1 MSSNEWKS
9 YKLGEIATFYNGRA
23 YKNEEFKS
31 FGTPIVRIQNLT
43 GEGKTVY
50 SDLELDANKYIEA
63 GDLIYAWSAT
73 FGPYIW
79 KGPRSIYHYHIW
91 KIECNDQLL
100 DKQYLY
106 YKLKVI
112 SDSLQDRGNGTLFVH
127 ITKAFIE
134 SFEISI
140 PPIETQR
147 RVANILSTLDEK
159 IELNRQTNATL
170 EAIAQSIF
178 REWFVEFNYPDPKGL
193 SREQAP
199 SEAMESG
206 VNGSRQA
213 GQTFRVSDMVE
224 SELGMIPQGWR
235 VGKLGDVVE
244 VKGGTTPSTK
254 EEKYWNG
261 EYYFATPKDL
271 SNLGSPILLDTE
283 RKITKEG
290 VSQISSGI
298 LPKGTLLLSS
308 RAPIGYLAISNIPVS
323 INQGFIAINA
333 KETSNLFILHW
344 LKENMETVISRA
356 NGSTFLEIT
365 KTNFKQI
372 EIVIPDSEITNRFEE
387 IVSPIFEKIKNNEQQ
402 SATLASLRDALLP
415 KLMSGEIEV

>member
-50 SDLELDANKYIEA
+50 SDLELDANKYIEN

-79 KGPRSIYHYHIW
+79 KGSKSIYHYHIW
-91 KIECNDQLL
+91 KIECNEQLL
-100 DKQYLY
+100 DKQYFY

-147 RVANILSTLDEK
+147 HVACILSALDEK

-178 REWFVEFNYPDPKGL
+178 RGWFLDNEDVANWDVVPLPEIINLNLTRSLKKGSIAPYLDMANMPTQGHRAIEWRDRPFG
-193 SREQAP
+193 
-199 SEAMESG
+199 SG
-206 VNGSRQA
+206 TKFVNG
-213 GQTFRVSDMVE
+213 D
-224 SELGMIPQGWR
+224 
-235 VGKLGDVVE
+235 
-244 VKGGTTPSTK
+244 
-254 EEKYWNG
+254 
-261 EYYFATPKDL
+261 
-271 SNLGSPILLDTE
+271 
-283 RKITKEG
+283 
-290 VSQISSGI
+290 
-298 LPKGTLLLSS
+298 TLLARITPCLENGKTAFVDFLEDGQVGWGSTEYIVFS
-308 RAPIGYLAISNIPVS
+308 PKPPLPPEYGYYLARTEEVRNHAIQNMIGTSGRQRASASCFDSFMVSVPPVELATRFGNVARS
-323 INQGFIAINA
+323 LMAEIKAND
-333 KETSNLFILHW
+333 E
-344 LKENMETVISRA
+344 ESR
-356 NGSTFLEIT
+356 
-365 KTNFKQI
+365 
-372 EIVIPDSEITNRFEE
+372 
-387 IVSPIFEKIKNNEQQ
+387 
-402 SATLASLRDALLP
+402 TLASIRDALLP
-415 KLMSGEIEV
+415 KLMNGEFDLEE

>member
-1 MSSNEWKS
+1 MSSNGWKS
-9 YKLGEIATFYNGRA
+9 YKLGEVATFYNGRA
-23 YKNEEFKS
+23 YKNEEFKK

-140 PPIETQR
+140 PPVETQR

-170 EAIAQSIF
+170 EGIAQSVF
-178 REWFVEFNYPDPKGL
+178 KEWFVDFNF
-193 SREQAP
+193 P
-199 SEAMESG
+199 SATGE
-206 VNGSRQA
+206 N
-213 GQTFRVSDMVE
+213 VE
-224 SELGMIPQGWR
+224 SELGSIPKGWR
-235 VGKLGDVVE
+235 VGSILDIANLLS
-244 VKGGTTPSTK
+244 GGTPSTQI
-254 EEKYWNG
+254 EEYWNG
-261 EYYFATPKDL
+261 QIKWVSAKDV
-271 SNLGSPILLDTE
+271 SNAQGTFVLDTE
-283 RKITKEG
+283 RK
-290 VSQISSGI
+290 VSQMGIDNSSTKLLPALTTIVTARGTVGSYCI
-298 LPKGTLLLSS
+298 LAEPMTM
-308 RAPIGYLAISNIPVS
+308 
-323 INQGFIAINA
+323 NQTNYGLKA
-333 KETSNLFILHW
+333 KTENTDYFVFFSLSNLVAHLRQVSYGTIFD
-344 LKENMETVISRA
+344 TV
-356 NGSTFLEIT
+356 TT
-365 KTNFKQI
+365 KTFEQSRI
-372 EIVIPDSEITNRFEE
+372 FIPPAQVIQEFDSRIK
-387 IVSPIFEKIKNNEQQ
+387 PIMQNILNNLQQ
-402 SATLASLRDALLP
+402 SATLAALRDALLP